1 MSCFDP
7 KCAFSAVN
15 TGGQGFDEGF
25 KFDPIAYVV
34 SIRVEQAVS
43 SAVISSI
50 CIRAVA
56 IVVGGCGIVV
66 ASRRSGATGY
76 FERVADTVVVRVV

>member
-1 MSCFDP
+1 MASCDL
-7 KCAFSAVN
+7 VL
-15 TGGQGFDEGF
+15 
-25 KFDPIAYVV
+25 IAYVV
-34 SIRVEQAVS
+34 AIAVHKAFT

-56 IVVGGCGIVV
+56 IVVGGISILV

-76 FERVADTVVVRVV
+76 FELVAYTVVVRVV